1 MEGNKE
7 KKITMDIEPFKPVP
21 RTMYMCDNKF
31 HTEVSHFGIKGN
43 ILFT

>member
-1 MEGNKE
+1 MEDNKE

-31 HTEVSHFGIKGN
+31 HTEVW
-43 ILFT
+43 